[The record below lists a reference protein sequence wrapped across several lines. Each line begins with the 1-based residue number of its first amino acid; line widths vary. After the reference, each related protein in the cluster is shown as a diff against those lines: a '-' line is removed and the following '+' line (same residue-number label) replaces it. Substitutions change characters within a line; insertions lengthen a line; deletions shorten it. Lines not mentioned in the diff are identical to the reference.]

1 MSAGSQHPQENQKR
15 EWGGVGGNRD
25 IKGQKNCVY
34 ESERGEG
41 KKGDGNGRK
50 DEKGIARIH
59 PVSLRAEFIRLRE

>member
-15 EWGGVGGNRD
+15 ECGGGGVGGNRD

-41 KKGDGNGRK
+41 KKGDGNG
-50 DEKGIARIH
+50 
-59 PVSLRAEFIRLRE
+59 

>member
-15 EWGGVGGNRD
+15 EGGGVGGNRD

-41 KKGDGNGRK
+41 KKGDGNG
-50 DEKGIARIH
+50 
-59 PVSLRAEFIRLRE
+59 